1 MVLSEEVS
9 LTQTQELWQQ
19 FVQLS
24 SSVEHDIAKIG
35 KPVHLNDWLN
45 ANE

>member
-9 LTQTQELWQQ
+9 LTQIQELWQQ
-19 FVQLS
+19 FVQS
-24 SSVEHDIAKIG
+24 SSNVEHDIAKIG

-45 ANE
+45 TNE